1 MILLLSLLDN
11 GEGCISNIWKLDS
24 FRLIDKTYK
33 SLCQHRIICI
43 IYKENSKCNMH
54 VKRANATE
62 RLKRI
67 LKFISKLILVI
78 FWLTKLLYD
87 NLIWKSCFSV
97 FCIYKNHTLNYVQLK
112 LWLKKSNINSAR
124 TEIIFEHPY
133 LKNWKKGKSKF
144 SKT

>member
-11 GEGCISNIWKLDS
+11 GGGMYFQYMEIVV
-24 FRLIDKTYK
+24 FRLNDKTYK
-33 SLCQHRIICI
+33 SLFQHRICI
-43 IYKENSKCNMH
+43 IYKENFKCNMH
-54 VKRANATE
+54 VNRANATE

-87 NLIWKSCFSV
+87 NLIWKSCYSV

-112 LWLKKSNINSAR
+112 LWLKKSNINSTR
-124 TEIIFEHPY
+124 TEIIFEYPY